1 MNSYLAPL
9 KEINFLLFDV
19 FQTEKNWKN
28 CSTLK
33 DIIDKDTAMAILDE
47 IAKIAENTISPL
59 NQSGDTSGCSWK
71 DGNVTTPAGYQKAFQ
86 QYAAGGWI
94 GLAGDPQYGGMGMPY
109 SLEMPINEIIS
120 SADLSFSLYP
130 SLTSGACLALKYNA
144 SEKIKAM
151 YLPKLY
157 TGEFTGTMC
166 LTESHSGSDLGNI
179 KTKAVPQK
187 NNTFLI
193 TGTKIFISGGE
204 HDLTENIIHLVL
216 AKLPDAPEG
225 TRGITMFLVPKFK
238 LTETGSTTNK
248 LNGVSC
254 SAIESKMGIKASATC
269 VMNFDQAEGILIGE
283 PNKGLQCM
291 FTMMN
296 TERLFVGMQGLGCAE
311 RSYQIAKAY
320 AKDRL
325 QGKATQ
331 TKQNSNNNDDP
342 IIAHGDVRHMLL
354 SMKAM
359 IEAGRA
365 FSIYL
370 SNLLDKMHFSN
381 NPEEKKTSDQLISLL
396 TPVAKSFLSDNGFN
410 SCVIGQQVLGGY
422 GYIKEYSQEQL
433 VRDVR
438 ITQIYEGT
446 NGIQAMDLLGRK
458 IIKDNG
464 SAFNT
469 LSNSIKEFITQ
480 NKTTPFTTSLSR
492 ALDRINLLT
501 KNIIKSANSDSGVIG
516 GSCTEYMQAIG
527 YMIYAWMWVKIT
539 TTASEKIKTDNQDS
553 SFYESKIITAHHFFD
568 RLLPILYSSAEAA
581 ESDANNIFALKD
593 EQF

>member
-1 MNSYLAPL
+1 
-9 KEINFLLFDV
+9 
-19 FQTEKNWKN
+19 
-28 CSTLK
+28 
-33 DIIDKDTAMAILDE
+33 MAILDE
-47 IAKIAENTISPL
+47 IAKIAENTIAPL
-59 NQSGDTSGCSWK
+59 NQSGDIIGCKWK
-71 DGNVTTPAGYQKAFQ
+71 DGNVTTPAGYQQAFQ

-144 SEKIKAM
+144 TEEIKAM
-151 YLPKLY
+151 FLPKLY
-157 TGEFTGTMC
+157 SGEFTGTMC

-225 TRGITMFLVPKFK
+225 TRGISMFLVPKFK
-238 LTETGSTTNK
+238 LTETNSTTK
-248 LNGVSC
+248 KSNGVSC

-269 VMNFDQAEGILIGE
+269 VMNFDQAEGVLIGE
-283 PNKGLQCM
+283 PNTGLQCM

-311 RSYQIAKAY
+311 RSYQNARSY

-325 QGKATQ
+325 QGKATHS
-331 TKQNSNNNDDP
+331 KQSSNNNAVP
-342 IIAHGDVRHMLL
+342 IIEHGDVRHMLL

-365 FSIYL
+365 FSCYL
-370 SNLLDKMHFSN
+370 SNLLDTMYFSD
-381 NPEEKKTSDQLISLL
+381 NPEEQKTSSQLISLL
-396 TPVAKSFLSDNGFN
+396 IPVAKSFLSDNGFN

-464 SAFNT
+464 DVVNI
-469 LSNSIKEFITQ
+469 LSNTIKEFITQ
-480 NKTTPFTTSLSR
+480 NKTNPFTMALSR
-492 ALDRINLLT
+492 ALERINLLT
-501 KNIIKSANSDSGVIG
+501 KNIIKSANNDPNVLG
-516 GSCTEYMQAIG
+516 GSCTEYLRAIG

-539 TTASEKIKTDNQDS
+539 IAASVKIKTDKQDS
-553 SFYESKIITAHHFFD
+553 SFYKSKIITAQHFFD
-568 RLLPILYSSAEAA
+568 RLLPNLYSSAEAA
-581 ESDANNIFALKD
+581 ESGSNNIFALKED
-593 EQF
+593 QF